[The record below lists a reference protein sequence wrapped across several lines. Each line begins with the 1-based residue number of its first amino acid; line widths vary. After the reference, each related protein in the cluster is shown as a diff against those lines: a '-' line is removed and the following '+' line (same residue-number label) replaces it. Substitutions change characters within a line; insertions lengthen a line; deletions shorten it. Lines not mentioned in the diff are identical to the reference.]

1 MVEYLPIQ
9 VLGSFRRTRG
19 KQGMMVVFLCSHISG
34 QCMDEIKWE
43 MGWREGS
50 RREEGRGCLGMESQ
64 KVQEPFPVR
73 SEVKV
78 SQSNTKTNV
87 ESY

>member
-1 MVEYLPIQ
+1 
-9 VLGSFRRTRG
+9 
-19 KQGMMVVFLCSHISG
+19 
-34 QCMDEIKWE
+34 
-43 MGWREGS
+43 
-50 RREEGRGCLGMESQ
+50 MESQ

-87 ESY
+87 ES